1 MIGFGQHGIT
11 NERARRQKVEAM
23 ITISLPKEMELALA
37 EVTREEG
44 LSQSEL
50 IQKALADFLFLR
62 KFRSLRERLLE
73 KNGQRYTD
81 QDIFEIVS

>member
-1 MIGFGQHGIT
+1 VD
-11 NERARRQKVEAM
+11 AV
-23 ITISLPKEMELALA
+23 ITISLPKEMETALA
-37 EVTREEG
+37 EATREEG

-50 IQKALADFLFLR
+50 VQKALADFLFLR

-73 KNGQRYTD
+73 QSEQRYTD

>member
-1 MIGFGQHGIT
+1 M
-11 NERARRQKVEAM
+11 EAV
-23 ITISLPKEMELALA
+23 ITISLPKEMETALA
-37 EVTREEG
+37 EATREEG
-44 LSQSEL
+44 VSQSEL

-73 KNGQRYTD
+73 QNGQRYSD

>member
-1 MIGFGQHGIT
+1 M
-11 NERARRQKVEAM
+11 EAV
-23 ITISLPKEMELALA
+23 ITISLPKEMETALA
-37 EVTREEG
+37 EATREEG
-44 LSQSEL
+44 VSQSEL

-73 KNGQRYTD
+73 QNGQRYTD

>member
-1 MIGFGQHGIT
+1 M
-11 NERARRQKVEAM
+11 EAM

>member
-1 MIGFGQHGIT
+1 
-11 NERARRQKVEAM
+11 M
-23 ITISLPKEMELALA
+23 ITISLPKEMETALA
-37 EVTREEG
+37 EATREEG
-44 LSQSEL
+44 VSQSEL

-73 KNGQRYTD
+73 QNGQRYTD